1 LAEFI
6 GQILAPVYGPVAAD
20 FTTMAL
26 NPSFLSQAPRIIGF
40 TVVPAV
46 LVTISALLSL
56 FVGVRFGLI
65 FILGLALGMTFE
77 AFRFGFAGPWRAT
90 IMRREPAGFV
100 AQLISI
106 GCVSIIAFPLITIN
120 SSELVGAHAPI
131 GIAMVGGAF
140 FFGLSMQLVL
150 GCGSGTLI
158 NAGSGNTVALIVL
171 PFFAIGSFAGAYHL
185 DWWINFGTTQAL
197 TLPNLLGP
205 TLGLAVNL
213 LGLLA
218 VAIAAL
224 VWALPEN
231 RRIPR
236 KLWIAALTIAVLAV
250 LHLSISG
257 QPWGVVYGLGLWA
270 AKTTQALNIDLTNS
284 IFWSSEA
291 QQIRLSQTIF
301 SDVTSLTNIGLIL
314 GAFAIA
320 NWRGDLSRER
330 AYLPLVGWCTAIFA
344 GLMMGYS
351 SRLAFGCNVGA
362 FFSGISTGSLHGWVW
377 LISAFVGSI
386 FGIRLRPLLG
396 LEQRVA

>member
-1 LAEFI
+1 MTSNQL
-6 GQILAPVYGPVAAD
+6 
-20 FTTMAL
+20 
-26 NPSFLSQAPRIIGF
+26 FLSDAFRSVG
-40 TVVPAV
+40 PAKLPV
-46 LVTISALLSL
+46 FLLTISALISI

-65 FILGLALGMTFE
+65 FVLGLLLGMTFE
-77 AFRFGFAGPWRAT
+77 GFRFGFAGPWRAT

-106 GCVSIIAFPLITIN
+106 GCVSIIAFPLIAMN

-131 GIAMVGGAF
+131 GTAMVGGAF

-158 NAGSGNTVALIVL
+158 NAGSGNTIALIVL
-171 PFFAIGSFAGAYHL
+171 PFFAIGSFAGAYHV
-185 DWWINFGTTQAL
+185 DWWMNFGTTKVL
-197 TLPNLLGP
+197 TLPNLFGP
-205 TLGLAVNL
+205 ALGLAVNL
-213 LGLLA
+213 LGLLT

-224 VWALPEN
+224 VWALPEH
-231 RRIPR
+231 RKVPR

-250 LHLSISG
+250 LHLSVSG

-270 AKTTQALNIDLTNS
+270 AKTTQAFNFDLTNS
-284 IFWSSEA
+284 IFWSSET
-291 QQIRLSQTIF
+291 QQTHLSQTIF

-330 AYLPLVGWCTAIFA
+330 ACIPLIGWCTAILA
-344 GLMMGYS
+344 GFLMGYS

-377 LISAFVGSI
+377 LVAAFVGSL
-386 FGIRLRPLLG
+386 FGIRLRLLLG

>member
-1 LAEFI
+1 
-6 GQILAPVYGPVAAD
+6 
-20 FTTMAL
+20 MAL
-26 NPSFLSQAPRIIGF
+26 NPLMLSDAVRIVGLAKIPVFLL
-40 TVVPAV
+40 T
-46 LVTISALLSL
+46 TSALISIL
-56 FVGVRFGLI
+56 VGARFGLI
-65 FILGLALGMTFE
+65 FVLGLLLGMTFE
-77 AFRFGFAGPWRAT
+77 GFRFGFAGPWRAT

-106 GCVSIIAFPLITIN
+106 GCVSIIAFPLIAIN

-131 GIAMVGGAF
+131 GTAMVGGAF

-171 PFFAIGSFAGAYHL
+171 PFFAIGSFAGAYHV
-185 DWWINFGTTQAL
+185 DWWMNFGTTKVL

-205 TLGLAVNL
+205 ALGLAVNL
-213 LGLLA
+213 FGLLV

-224 VWALPEN
+224 VWAPPEH
-231 RRIPR
+231 RKVPR
-236 KLWIAALTIAVLAV
+236 KLWIAALTIAVLAI
-250 LHLSISG
+250 LHLSVSG

-270 AKTTQALNIDLTNS
+270 AKTTQALNFDLTNS

-291 QQIRLSQTIF
+291 QQIQLSQTIF

-330 AYLPLVGWCTAIFA
+330 ACLPMIGWCTAILA
-344 GLMMGYS
+344 GFLMGYS

-377 LISAFVGSI
+377 LVTAFVGSI
-386 FGIRLRPLLG
+386 LGIRLRPLLG

>member
-1 LAEFI
+1 
-6 GQILAPVYGPVAAD
+6 
-20 FTTMAL
+20 MAS
-26 NPSFLSQAPRIIGF
+26 NPSFLLKVLSIVGRTA
-40 TVVPAV
+40 VPV
-46 LVTISALLSL
+46 SLLMISALLSL
-56 FVGVRFGLI
+56 FVGLRFGLI

-90 IMRREPAGFV
+90 IIRREPAGFV

-106 GCVSIIAFPLITIN
+106 ACVSIIAFPLIAIN
-120 SSELVGAHAPI
+120 SSELVGAHAPL

-185 DWWINFGTTQAL
+185 DWWMNFGTTTVL

-205 TLGLAVNL
+205 ALGLSVNL

-224 VWALPEN
+224 VWALPEH
-231 RRIPR
+231 RKVPR

-250 LHLSISG
+250 LHLVVSG

-284 IFWSSEA
+284 LFWSSEA
-291 QQIRLSQTIF
+291 QQIQLSQTIF
-301 SDVTSLTNIGLIL
+301 SDITSLTNIGLIL

-320 NWRGDLSRER
+320 NWRGDLRRGR
-330 AYLPLVGWCTAIFA
+330 ACLPLIGWCTALLA
-344 GLMMGYS
+344 GFLMGYS

-377 LISAFVGSI
+377 LVTAFIGSI

>member
-1 LAEFI
+1 
-6 GQILAPVYGPVAAD
+6 
-20 FTTMAL
+20 MAL
-26 NPSFLSQAPRIIGF
+26 NPLMLSDAVRIVGLAKIPVFLL
-40 TVVPAV
+40 T
-46 LVTISALLSL
+46 TSALISIL
-56 FVGVRFGLI
+56 VGARFGLI
-65 FILGLALGMTFE
+65 FVLGLLLGMTFE
-77 AFRFGFAGPWRAT
+77 GFRFGFAGPWRAT

-106 GCVSIIAFPLITIN
+106 GCVSIIAFPLIAIN

-131 GIAMVGGAF
+131 GTAMVGGAF

-171 PFFAIGSFAGAYHL
+171 PFFAIGSFAGAYHVE
-185 DWWINFGTTQAL
+185 WWMNFGTTKVL

-205 TLGLAVNL
+205 ALGLAVNL
-213 LGLLA
+213 FGLLV

-224 VWALPEN
+224 VWAPPEH
-231 RRIPR
+231 RKVPR
-236 KLWIAALTIAVLAV
+236 KLWIAALTIAVLAI
-250 LHLSISG
+250 LHLSVSG

-270 AKTTQALNIDLTNS
+270 AKTTQALNFDLTNS

-291 QQIRLSQTIF
+291 QQIQLSQTIF

-330 AYLPLVGWCTAIFA
+330 ACLPMIGWCTAILA
-344 GLMMGYS
+344 GFLMGYS

-377 LISAFVGSI
+377 LVTAFVGSI
-386 FGIRLRPLLG
+386 LGIRLRPLLG

>member
-1 LAEFI
+1 
-6 GQILAPVYGPVAAD
+6 
-20 FTTMAL
+20 MAL
-26 NPSFLSQAPRIIGF
+26 NPLLLSDAVRIVGLAKIPVF
-40 TVVPAV
+40 
-46 LVTISALLSL
+46 LVTTSALISIL
-56 FVGVRFGLI
+56 VGVRFGLI
-65 FILGLALGMTFE
+65 FVLGLLLGMTFE
-77 AFRFGFAGPWRAT
+77 GFRFGFAGPWRAT
-90 IMRREPAGFV
+90 ITRREPAGFV

-106 GCVSIIAFPLITIN
+106 GCVSIIAFPLIAIN

-131 GIAMVGGAF
+131 GTAMVGGAF

-171 PFFAIGSFAGAYHL
+171 PFFAIGSFAGAYHV
-185 DWWINFGTTQAL
+185 DWWMNFGTTKVL

-205 TLGLAVNL
+205 ALGLAVNL
-213 LGLLA
+213 LGLLV

-224 VWALPEN
+224 VWAPPEH
-231 RRIPR
+231 RKVPR

-250 LHLSISG
+250 LHLSVSG

-270 AKTTQALNIDLTNS
+270 AKTTQALNFDLTNS
-284 IFWSSEA
+284 IFWSSKA
-291 QQIRLSQTIF
+291 QQIQLSQTIF

-320 NWRGDLSRER
+320 NWRGDLNRER
-330 AYLPLVGWCTAIFA
+330 TCLPLIGWCTAILA
-344 GLMMGYS
+344 GFLMGYS

-377 LISAFVGSI
+377 LVTAFLGSI
-386 FGIRLRPLLG
+386 LGIRLRPLLG
-396 LEQRVA
+396 LEQRVP

>member
-1 LAEFI
+1 
-6 GQILAPVYGPVAAD
+6 
-20 FTTMAL
+20 MAL
-26 NPSFLSQAPRIIGF
+26 NPLMLSDAVRIVGLAKIPVFLL
-40 TVVPAV
+40 T
-46 LVTISALLSL
+46 TSALISIL
-56 FVGVRFGLI
+56 VGARFGLI
-65 FILGLALGMTFE
+65 FVLGLLLGMTFE
-77 AFRFGFAGPWRAT
+77 GFRFGFAGPWRAT

-106 GCVSIIAFPLITIN
+106 GCVSIIAFPLIAIN

-131 GIAMVGGAF
+131 GTAMVGGAF

-171 PFFAIGSFAGAYHL
+171 PFFAIGSFAGAYHV
-185 DWWINFGTTQAL
+185 DWWMNFGTTKVL

-205 TLGLAVNL
+205 ALGLAVNL
-213 LGLLA
+213 FGLLV

-224 VWALPEN
+224 VWAPPEH
-231 RRIPR
+231 RKVPR
-236 KLWIAALTIAVLAV
+236 KLWIAALTIAVLAI
-250 LHLSISG
+250 LHLSVSG

-270 AKTTQALNIDLTNS
+270 AKTTQALNFDLTNS

-291 QQIRLSQTIF
+291 QQIQLSQTIF

-330 AYLPLVGWCTAIFA
+330 ARLPMIGWCTAILA
-344 GLMMGYS
+344 GFLMGYS

-377 LISAFVGSI
+377 LVTAFVGSI
-386 FGIRLRPLLG
+386 LGIRLRPLLG